1 MGEEL
6 GGSGPGGKGGWGVA
20 GAPAPWARMARNS
33 LKGQAMPKAI
43 WNGAVL
49 AESDRTEVVEGNQY
63 FPPDAVKRE
72 YFKPSATHTTCPWK
86 GVASYYDVVV
96 NGESNRDAAW
106 YYPEPKEA
114 ARNIKGYVAFWRGVK
129 VES

>member
-1 MGEEL
+1 
-6 GGSGPGGKGGWGVA
+6 
-20 GAPAPWARMARNS
+20 
-33 LKGQAMPKAI
+33 MPKAT
-43 WNGAVL
+43 WNGTVL

-63 FPPDAVKRE
+63 FPPDAVGRE
-72 YFKPSATHTTCPWK
+72 YLKPSATHTTCPWK

-96 NGESNRDAAW
+96 NGETNRDAAW

-129 VES
+129 VEV